1 MKIIG
6 TYIGQGKVAL
16 SHEGSGVSI
25 STDAPQG
32 SGGQGSC
39 FSPTDLVAAALGS
52 CILTTI
58 GLVTE
63 RLDPAAEIRI
73 EIEKE
78 MQATPRRVGSL
89 KLTIHLPQHLS
100 ADECAQME
108 RVAKACPVR
117 LSLHPDIRVEMR
129 FVYGKNLGAAIA
141 DMSGNPAF

>member
-6 TYIGQGKVAL
+6 AYIAQGKVAL
-16 SHEGSGVSI
+16 RHEGSGVSI

-52 CILTTI
+52 CVITTI

-73 EIEKE
+73 KIEKE
-78 MQATPRRVGSL
+78 MQATPRRIGSL
-89 KLTIHLPQHLS
+89 KLTIHMPQHLS

-108 RVAKACPVR
+108 RVANDCPVR

-129 FVYGKNLGAAIA
+129 FVYGESLGVAIA
-141 DMSGNPAF
+141 DMPRNPTF